1 MKQMLVYDA
10 SCNCQMLTCILG
22 AVVNDNHHVLERRY
36 LFLLLVKFLLQLL
49 VFVYL
54 PAEEI
59 Q

>member
-1 MKQMLVYDA
+1 MLVYDA